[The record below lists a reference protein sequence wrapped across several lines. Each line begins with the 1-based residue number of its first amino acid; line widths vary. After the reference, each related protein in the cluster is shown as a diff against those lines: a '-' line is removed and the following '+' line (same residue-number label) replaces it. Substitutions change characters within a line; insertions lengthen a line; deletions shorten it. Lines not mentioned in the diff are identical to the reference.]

1 MGRGDHP
8 AAGGGF
14 AGGGSGNGGLRRGPG
29 ASNFMDL
36 VEQSVQRSLLE
47 EEGNPQKSYTSLARI
62 LRNMGVDKVLAHFPA
77 ERREELASL
86 PPEQLATEYI
96 ADTALQIAG
105 TKLQAAEGNSQKL
118 LIEEDVVRVLARSL
132 QATHMADRLAQ
143 KLAQFIQD
151 FAVPAHMQEKIR
163 EELHWSALH
172 PAKKYTRLMEIKH
185 YSPTEFRRLTD
196 PGQIDDVLANGELS
210 AAHPQR
216 GVFEFQVLGAKYI
229 LKRFNFISIVHA
241 HITLNGQSRVN

>member
-1 MGRGDHP
+1 
-8 AAGGGF
+8 
-14 AGGGSGNGGLRRGPG
+14 
-29 ASNFMDL
+29 MDL
-36 VEQSVQRSLLE
+36 VEQSVQLSLLE

-77 ERREELASL
+77 ERRQELASL
-86 PPEQLATEYI
+86 PPEQLAGEYI

-105 TKLQAAEGNSQKL
+105 TKLKAAEGS
-118 LIEEDVVRVLARSL
+118 
-132 QATHMADRLAQ
+132 AQ

-185 YSPTEFRRLTD
+185 YSPAEFRRLTD
-196 PGQIDDVLANGELS
+196 LLKALIAQREVERATALAGHYFDFLDEPNAQIDAVELGRAPDLIRSVPLAQAGFASKTGERLTRVLLRDDFSEFTHVQVAS
-210 AAHPQR
+210 AR
-216 GVFEFQVLGAKYI
+216 
-229 LKRFNFISIVHA
+229 
-241 HITLNGQSRVN
+241 